1 MGPHMTSKPS
11 ALSATDGRHGRLI
24 TIERQIY
31 NDGTDTVTVRIGWL
45 AVTVSIGE
53 WSRALASAK
62 VFVQA

>member
-1 MGPHMTSKPS
+1 MTSKPS
-11 ALSATDGRHGRLI
+11 ALSVTEGRHGRLI
-24 TIERQIY
+24 TIERKIH

-45 AVTVSIGE
+45 VATVSFAE